1 MSQRGRPRTRTGAV
15 RTGMS
20 QSAFQS
26 LMEDWQSEEEDE
38 SDKEELHGEEDDWI
52 EGGDDDDDA
61 SDNNNND
68 EDDSQ
73 PQRNLRILGTGTTH
87 TRGDD
92 LEEADDPND
101 QQPRVRVG
109 RNQRDIKSLA
119 EALNP
124 QNYDMLVM
132 PSVAQRKD
140 VSAVLQ
146 KKKGNQPRVDINFKN
161 WKRTN
166 RGRNPKQV
174 FLFI

>member
-1 MSQRGRPRTRTGAV
+1 MTRTGAV
-15 RTGMS
+15 RTGLS

-26 LMEDWQSEEEDE
+26 LMEDWQSEGEDEE
-38 SDKEELHGEEDDWI
+38 SDKEELHGEEADWI
-52 EGGDDDDDA
+52 DGGDDDA

-68 EDDSQ
+68 EEDSQ
-73 PQRNLRILGTGTTH
+73 PQRNVRILGTGNTH
-87 TRGDD
+87 TREND

-101 QQPRVRVG
+101 QQPRARVR
-109 RNQRDIKSLA
+109 RCQRDINSLE

-132 PSVAQRKD
+132 PSVAQRKE

-166 RGRNPKQV
+166 RGRNPK
-174 FLFI
+174 